1 MYTMADKVTRDA
13 LRAMRWNVTK
23 PFHLEGPK
31 ECKSAQVICSDL
43 GKLEEMRF
51 LTRVDWKNNII
62 YVTKLRRKWTDT
74 MPTLSPKSLWSWCRE
89 ITLRTASLMRNN
101 LAGGSEFLPPGYTTR
116 ESPFHGLRSGIRIDT
131 LSMRLFKVWKDE
143 RITNHCHRDR
153 LTVGYIRTRLPDFL
167 HPQRLSER

>member
-62 YVTKLRRKWTDT
+62 YVTKLRRK
-74 MPTLSPKSLWSWCRE
+74 
-89 ITLRTASLMRNN
+89 
-101 LAGGSEFLPPGYTTR
+101 
-116 ESPFHGLRSGIRIDT
+116 
-131 LSMRLFKVWKDE
+131 
-143 RITNHCHRDR
+143 
-153 LTVGYIRTRLPDFL
+153 
-167 HPQRLSER
+167 